1 MAKKSMVARDVKRKK
16 MMEKYLN
23 RRNELRSASLNPKL
37 SLEERTAAR
46 RELFTLPKNSS
57 PTRMRNR
64 CSITGRPRGYIR
76 FFGLSRIAFREMALN
91 GELPGI
97 RKGSL

>member
-1 MAKKSMVARDVKRKK
+1 

-37 SLEERTAAR
+37 SLEERMAAR

>member
-37 SLEERTAAR
+37 SLEERMAAR

-76 FFGLSRIAFREMALN
+76 FFGLPRIAFREMALN

>member
-37 SLEERTAAR
+37 SLEERMAAR

-76 FFGLSRIAFREMALN
+76 FFGLSRIAFREMALK
-91 GELPGI
+91 GLIPGV
-97 RKGSL
+97 KKASW

>member
-16 MMEKYLN
+16 MMEKHLS
-23 RRNELRSASLNPKL
+23 RRNELRSASLDPKL
-37 SLEERTAAR
+37 SLEERMAAR
-46 RELFTLPKNSS
+46 KELFTLPKNSS
-57 PTRMRNR
+57 PTRLRNR

-97 RKGSL
+97 RKVSL

>member
-37 SLEERTAAR
+37 SLEERMAAR

-76 FFGLSRIAFREMALN
+76 FFGLSRTAFREMALN

>member
-37 SLEERTAAR
+37 SLEESMAAR

-57 PTRMRNR
+57 ASTL
-64 CSITGRPRGYIR
+64 SIRRG
-76 FFGLSRIAFREMALN
+76 F
-91 GELPGI
+91 
-97 RKGSL
+97 

>member
-37 SLEERTAAR
+37 SLEERMAAR

-64 CSITGRPRGYIR
+64 CSITGRARGYIR

>member
-37 SLEERTAAR
+37 SLEERMAAR

>member
-1 MAKKSMVARDVKRKK
+1 
-16 MMEKYLN
+16 MEKYLN

-37 SLEERTAAR
+37 SLEERMAAR

>member
-37 SLEERTAAR
+37 SLEERMAAR
-46 RELFTLPKNSS
+46 R
-57 PTRMRNR
+57 
-64 CSITGRPRGYIR
+64 
-76 FFGLSRIAFREMALN
+76 
-91 GELPGI
+91 
-97 RKGSL
+97 

>member
-37 SLEERTAAR
+37 SLEERMAAR

-76 FFGLSRIAFREMALN
+76 FFCLSRIAFREMALN

>member
-37 SLEERTAAR
+37 SLEERMAAR

-64 CSITGRPRGYIR
+64 CSITGRP
-76 FFGLSRIAFREMALN
+76 
-91 GELPGI
+91 
-97 RKGSL
+97 